1 LKNIDK
7 HIAKRTI
14 IKDDRQKQYNHLLGV
29 KEDNT
34 VNQSANKNYP
44 GGSKSRVNRAGN
56 AIRENTADLEDYLVI
71 EEWRAA
77 HRAVLNTF
85 QAILRNRT
93 HDSKI
98 TVAQRHKRRT
108 TIFDKLLRFPEMQLA
123 RMDDVAG
130 CRLIFKDIKTLKQFR
145 SDFHKARFHHSR
157 KNDPE
162 KYNYIANPKDT
173 GYRGIHDVYSYDV
186 NSETG
191 KHLKGLLVE
200 LQYRTE
206 VQHAWA
212 TAVEVIGFITENQP
226 KFEKGDDRYNRAM
239 AVASEILARSYEDEK
254 GPYPDKTNV
263 GIVQEFLELNSEL
276 NLLNTL
282 RGLNAVRADVSE
294 NRNSILIFH
303 ESGNLEVRTYRSATE
318 ALAAL
323 FSLEKEHPGTDIVL
337 VKADTSE
344 EVRFAFKNYFSDA
357 QDFIRLIEGGCEKLS
372 GKKQIRAKR
381 LTKRS
386 SGRVKAR

>member
-1 LKNIDK
+1 M
-7 HIAKRTI
+7 
-14 IKDDRQKQYNHLLGV
+14 KQS
-29 KEDNT
+29 E
-34 VNQSANKNYP
+34 NKTYP

-56 AIRENTADLEDYLVI
+56 AIREGNADIEDYLVI

-93 HDSKI
+93 RDKKI
-98 TVAQRHKRRT
+98 TVAQRHKRRS
-108 TIFDKLLRFPEMQLA
+108 TIFDKLQRFPEMQLA

-130 CRLIFKDIKTLKQFR
+130 CRLIFKDIKTLNRFR
-145 SDFHKARFHHSR
+145 SNFHKARFHHAR

-162 KYNYIANPKDT
+162 KYNYISKPKST

-186 NSETG
+186 NSESG
-191 KHLKGLLVE
+191 KNLKGLLVE
-200 LQYRTE
+200 VQYRTA

-226 KFEKGDDRYNRAM
+226 KFEKGDDRYNHAM
-239 AVASEILARSYEDEK
+239 ALASEILARTYEDEK
-254 GPYPDKTNV
+254 GPFPEKTDV
-263 GIVQEFLELNSEL
+263 DVVQEFLALDAEL

-282 RGLNAVRADVSE
+282 RGLNTASTEVSE

-303 ESGNLEVRTYRSATE
+303 ESGDLEVRTYRSATE

-323 FSLEKEHPGTDIVL
+323 FELEKEHPGTDIVL

-357 QDFIRLIEGGCEKLS
+357 RDFIKLVEDGCQKLS
-372 GKKQIRAKR
+372 GKNQIYKKR
-381 LTKRS
+381 RTRRS
-386 SGRVKAR
+386 SGRAKGARR

>member
-1 LKNIDK
+1 M
-7 HIAKRTI
+7 
-14 IKDDRQKQYNHLLGV
+14 
-29 KEDNT
+29 
-34 VNQSANKNYP
+34 NQLANENFP
-44 GGSKSRVNRAGN
+44 GGSKSRVNRAGS
-56 AIRENTADLEDYLVI
+56 AVRDRTDELEDLLVI

-93 HDSKI
+93 RDTKI
-98 TVAQRHKRRT
+98 TVAQRHKRRS
-108 TIFDKLLRFPEMQLA
+108 TIFDKLLRFPDMQLA

-130 CRLIFKDIKTLKQFR
+130 CRLIFKDIDTLNRFR
-145 SDFHKARFHHSR
+145 ADFHRARFHHKK
-157 KNDPE
+157 KNVSD
-162 KYNYIANPKDT
+162 KYNYIEHPKNT

-186 NSETG
+186 NSESG

-200 LQYRTE
+200 VQYRTA

-226 KFEKGDDRYNRAM
+226 KFEKGDDRYNQAM
-239 AVASEILARSYEDEK
+239 ALASEILARAYEEEK
-254 GPYPDKTNV
+254 GPFPDKSDIEV
-263 GIVQEFLELNSEL
+263 VQEFLALDAELG
-276 NLLNTL
+276 LLNML
-282 RGLNAVRADVSE
+282 RGLNTASTEVSE

-303 ESGNLEVRTYRSATE
+303 ESSDLEVKTYRSATE

-323 FSLEKEHPGTDIVL
+323 FELEKELPGTDIVL

-357 QDFIRLIEGGCEKLS
+357 RDFIRLVEDGCQKLS
-372 GKKQIRAKR
+372 GKKQVRAKR
-381 LTKRS
+381 RTSRS
-386 SGRVKAR
+386 NGRAKGAPR

>member
-1 LKNIDK
+1 M
-7 HIAKRTI
+7 
-14 IKDDRQKQYNHLLGV
+14 
-29 KEDNT
+29 
-34 VNQSANKNYP
+34 NQLTNENFP
-44 GGSKSRVNRAGN
+44 GGSKSRVNRAGD
-56 AIRENTADLEDYLVI
+56 AVRDRTANIEDFLVI

-93 HDSKI
+93 RDTKI

-108 TIFDKLLRFPEMQLA
+108 TIFDKLFRFPDMQLA

-130 CRLIFKDIKTLKQFR
+130 CRLIFEDIDALNRFR
-145 SDFHKARFHHSR
+145 AKFHKARFHHKR
-157 KNDPE
+157 KNVSD
-162 KYNYIANPKDT
+162 KYDYIERPKTT

-186 NSETG
+186 NSESG
-191 KHLKGLLVE
+191 KHLKSLLVE
-200 LQYRTE
+200 VQYRTT

-226 KFEKGDDRYNRAM
+226 KFEKGDDRYNHAM
-239 AVASEILARSYEDEK
+239 ALASEILARAYEK
-254 GPYPDKTNV
+254 KTGPNPDKADTDV
-263 GIVQEFLELNSEL
+263 VQEFLAFDEELG
-276 NLLNTL
+276 LLNML
-282 RGLNAVRADVSE
+282 RGLNTASTEVSE

-303 ESGNLEVRTYRSATE
+303 ESSDLEVKTYRSATE

-323 FSLEKEHPGTDIVL
+323 FELEKELPGTDIVL

-357 QDFIRLIEGGCEKLS
+357 RDFISLVEVGCQKLS
-372 GKKQIRAKR
+372 GRTQIH
-381 LTKRS
+381 TKRRTRRS
-386 SGRVKAR
+386 RGYAKGTRR

>member
-1 LKNIDK
+1 
-7 HIAKRTI
+7 
-14 IKDDRQKQYNHLLGV
+14 
-29 KEDNT
+29 
-34 VNQSANKNYP
+34 VNQLVNKNFP

-56 AIRENTADLEDYLVI
+56 AVRNDVADIEDYLVI

-93 HDSKI
+93 RVAKI
-98 TVAQRHKRRT
+98 TVAQRHKRRS

-130 CRLIFKDIKTLKQFR
+130 CRLIFKDIETLNRFR
-145 SDFHKARFHHSR
+145 GSFHKARFHHKR
-157 KNDPE
+157 KNVSD
-162 KYNYIANPKDT
+162 KYNYIDHPKAT

-186 NSETG
+186 NSDSG

-200 LQYRTE
+200 VQYRTA

-226 KFEKGDDRYNRAM
+226 KFEKGDDRYNQAM
-239 AVASEILARSYEDEK
+239 ALASEILARAYEKEK
-254 GPYPDKTNV
+254 GPLPDKSDTDV
-263 GIVQEFLELNSEL
+263 IQEFLALDAELG
-276 NLLNTL
+276 LLNML
-282 RGLNAVRADVSE
+282 RGLNTASTEVSE

-303 ESGNLEVRTYRSATE
+303 ESSDLEVKTYRSATE

-323 FSLEKEHPGTDIVL
+323 FELEKELPGTDIVL

-357 QDFIRLIEGGCEKLS
+357 QDFIRMVEDGCQTLS
-372 GKKQIRAKR
+372 GKKQIHAKR
-381 LTKRS
+381 RTRRS
-386 SGRVKAR
+386 SGRAKGARR

>member
-1 LKNIDK
+1 MNQLS
-7 HIAKRTI
+7 
-14 IKDDRQKQYNHLLGV
+14 
-29 KEDNT
+29 NT
-34 VNQSANKNYP
+34 NFP

-56 AIRENTADLEDYLVI
+56 AVRNNTADIEDLLVI

-93 HDSKI
+93 RGTGI
-98 TVAQRHKRRT
+98 TVAQRHKRRS
-108 TIFDKLLRFPEMQLA
+108 TIFDKLLRYPEMQLA

-130 CRLIFKDIKTLKQFR
+130 CRLIFKDIDSLNQFR
-145 SDFHKARFHHSR
+145 ADFHKARFHHKR
-157 KNDPE
+157 KNPSS
-162 KYNYIANPKDT
+162 KYNYIEHPKST

-186 NSETG
+186 NSESG

-200 LQYRTE
+200 IQYRTK

-226 KFEKGDDRYNRAM
+226 KFEKGDDRYKHAM
-239 AVASEILARSYEDEK
+239 ALAAEILARAYEVK
-254 GPYPDKTNV
+254 TGPFPDKSDIE
-263 GIVQEFLELNSEL
+263 IVKEFLSIDKKLS
-276 NLLNTL
+276 LLNML
-282 RGLNAVRADVSE
+282 RGLNTARTEVSE

-303 ESGNLEVRTYRSATE
+303 ESSELEVRTYRSATD

-323 FSLEKEHPGTDIVL
+323 FELEKELPSADIVL

-357 QDFIRLIEGGCEKLS
+357 RDFIRLVEEGCQKLS
-372 GKKQIRAKR
+372 GKKQIRPGR
-381 LTKRS
+381 RTSRS
-386 SGRVKAR
+386 SGRAKGARR